1 MPSLSDV
8 CSVFRDRLLLD
19 LQPGGAHA
27 AWMALQPQLKYAV
40 GRQGAMDSAA
50 SSEQVEPYGSG
61 LNHVKWPF

>member
-27 AWMALQPQLKYAV
+27 AWMALHPQLKYAI
-40 GRQGAMDSAA
+40 GQLSLSLRA
-50 SSEQVEPYGSG
+50 YI
-61 LNHVKWPF
+61 